1 MQLIGERSK
10 SDLCSSFD
18 LKKGNNRFFA
28 INFECAPDVRLFF
41 KELVIVEEQL

>member
-18 LKKGNNRFFA
+18 LEKGKNRLLP
-28 INFECAPDVRLFF
+28 INFESAPNVRLFF
-41 KELVIVEEQL
+41 KELAIVEEQL